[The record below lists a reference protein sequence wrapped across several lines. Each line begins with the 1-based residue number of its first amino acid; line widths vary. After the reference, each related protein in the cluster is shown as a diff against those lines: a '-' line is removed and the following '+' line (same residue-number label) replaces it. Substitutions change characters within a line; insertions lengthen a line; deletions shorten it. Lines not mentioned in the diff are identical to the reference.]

1 MGSAGGA
8 REKRGGDAFA
18 QTRDGL
24 RAGGLRRGLGCDQVD
39 RGAARGI
46 GRRCERDRARRDSER
61 RQRGWRG
68 QRDVPPPQQRR
79 VRTVVVASD
88 AGDIGAQAGGRVRLD
103 SRRVGGQ
110 QGGAVH
116 GLAVLGAGDVRYRCR
131 VEPGARLRR
140 DEHER
145 KQQAL
150 GAASVA
156 VRLRGHWKVV
166 RPDGGSVKLA
176 ARYIPN
182 RKVIRMAKPAPAVE
196 VKVLAR
202 NKRAR
207 HEYHVDETLEAGLV
221 LAGSEVKS
229 IRAGKVTL
237 VDAFADIDKGEA
249 WLHQMEIGVYAFSHG
264 RNHEPRRKRK
274 LLLHR
279 REIDRLVGKIREK
292 SYTLVPLSLY
302 EKKGRVKAE
311 IALVYG
317 KQSWDKREDV
327 KKRESQREIDRAMA
341 SRRR

>member
-1 MGSAGGA
+1 MAA
-8 REKRGGDAFA
+8 AWNQALACDATSTTA
-18 QTRDGL
+18 SSRPPR
-24 RAGGLRRGLGCDQVD
+24 RAP
-39 RGAARGI
+39 A
-46 GRRCERDRARRDSER
+46 
-61 RQRGWRG
+61 
-68 QRDVPPPQQRR
+68 
-79 VRTVVVASD
+79 
-88 AGDIGAQAGGRVRLD
+88 
-103 SRRVGGQ
+103 SRRELI
-110 QGGAVH
+110 A
-116 GLAVLGAGDVRYRCR
+116 
-131 VEPGARLRR
+131 
-140 DEHER
+140 
-145 KQQAL
+145 
-150 GAASVA
+150 
-156 VRLRGHWKVV
+156 KVV
-166 RPDGGSVKLA
+166 RRGRGPVK
-176 ARYIPN
+176 ARTRYSSPHPGAP
-182 RKVIRMAKPAPAVE
+182 VAKPNPKEEE

-311 IALVYG
+311 LSLVHG
-317 KQSWDKREDV
+317 KQSLDKREDS